1 MIDGIPI
8 TDTIMMGIIYTLFQE
23 GAAQYFFYKINKDGD
38 REYMKSTKAERAV
51 AELQGLLSAVQSSGV
66 AMLVTPATQPLP
78 YSGGSAFNHYAVP
91 SISPPANN
99 IVFFDFADGNYD
111 KNFPVT
117 ELIAA

>member
-8 TDTIMMGIIYTLFQE
+8 TDTIMMGIIYNLFQE
-23 GAAQYFFYKINKDGD
+23 G
-38 REYMKSTKAERAV
+38 V
-51 AELQGLLSAVQSSGV
+51 AT
-66 AMLVTPATQPLP
+66 LVTPATRPLP
-78 YSGGSAFNHYAVP
+78 YSGGSAFHHYAAP

-99 IVFFDFADGNYD
+99 IVFFDFAGGNYD